1 MSSQKI
7 FLFDFDGV
15 IVDGMQ
21 EYWHSSLLACEKYLN
36 SPNISVDQKLYKR
49 VPNSFKEIRPWVK
62 YGWEMI
68 LIVHEIIK
76 TENPLKNDNKDDFI
90 NNYHQNCQRI
100 LNDNSWFAEDLQK
113 LLDKSRKY
121 QIDKDFKSWVNL
133 HKPFFEII
141 KTENPLKHDNKD
153 IFINNYHQNCKR
165 ILIDNSWN
173 AEDLQK
179 ILDKSR
185 KFQIDKDFK
194 SWVKLHNPFFE
205 VLNFMKEL
213 RKREIKTGIITT
225 KGGIFAEKILK
236 ELNIFPEFIFGYES
250 GTKIKIAAKLSKN
263 YEILGFIED
272 RKKTLIEI
280 KQNYKTSHIPCLLA
294 DWGYLKELDRYNLSN
309 EIKLLKLNN
318 LKELVAF

>member
-15 IVDGMQ
+15 IVDGMH

-36 SPNISVDQKLYKR
+36 SPYISIDQKLYET

-76 TENPLKNDNKDDFI
+76 IENPLKNHNKDHFI
-90 NNYHQNCQRI
+90 NNYHHNCQRI
-100 LNDNSWFAEDLQK
+100 LN
-113 LLDKSRKY
+113 
-121 QIDKDFKSWVNL
+121 
-133 HKPFFEII
+133 
-141 KTENPLKHDNKD
+141 
-153 IFINNYHQNCKR
+153 
-165 ILIDNSWN
+165 DNSWN

-185 KFQIDKDFK
+185 KCQIDRDFK
-194 SWVKLHNPFFE
+194 SWVNLHNPFFE
-205 VLNFMKEL
+205 VISFMKEL
-213 RKREIKTGIITT
+213 RKKEIKTGIITT
-225 KGGIFAEKILK
+225 KGKIFAEKILNQ
-236 ELNIFPEFIFGYES
+236 LNISPEFIFGYES
-250 GTKIKIAAKLSKN
+250 GTKIKIAEKLTKN

-272 RKKTLIEI
+272 RKKTLIDI
-280 KQNYKTSHIPCLLA
+280 KHNSETSHIPCFLA

-309 EIKLLKLNN
+309 EIKLLKLGS
-318 LKELVAF
+318 LQELVAI